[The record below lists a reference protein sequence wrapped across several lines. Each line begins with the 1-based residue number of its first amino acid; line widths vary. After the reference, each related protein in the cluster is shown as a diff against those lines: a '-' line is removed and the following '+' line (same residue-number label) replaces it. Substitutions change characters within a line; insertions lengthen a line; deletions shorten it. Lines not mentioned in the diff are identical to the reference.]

1 MILTEKWK
9 LINTSPILTA
19 TPNDSPIPRNAPPGW
34 KWPTYR
40 PVPHLSFLKGSYS
53 HLFQTRTRWI
63 AQRLAEG
70 AHIPKQL
77 LFTLLQTRRIPPETL
92 ALWVE
97 ILNKRDPIF
106 ALERLGLLESAS
118 AADEIRPSK
127 LLDSTKP
134 PCPDWLYLSLPAMVT
149 NHQQV
154 PYLASQLLSN
164 RFSALDERS
173 RSIFL
178 SRCIQH
184 FIKVRHYVALRETIE
199 FIAFTRPDGSGGTVV
214 DKERSIWREGSFG
227 RILEALG
234 SERIR
239 SGRKTSAPRE
249 LIHSLRDLVLATMK
263 QRQVPRTSLV
273 TYLPLFSPT
282 LIPSEPKQ
290 AIKLM
295 VEMTSA
301 GFEPKRQVLHQVMK
315 VLVRKGGMGDREAA
329 DKIKEEIER
338 RREGKA
344 VEWEDRKASRSG
356 DNVPLHLRE
365 VRGIIVEGTI
375 EEAMLEGT
383 KGVGGSE
390 QESSDIVVDSSATS
404 SRSPPT
410 SSQLN
415 VIDSTSEVALTS
427 SSPPTLR
434 RYRPSTRRTPSSRSR
449 RSVIAP
455 SPSSNDVYSTTQ
467 LFDRS
472 ISLAYFAQLRHYL
485 STNTNRRGLGFPEP
499 PFPSSP
505 VAWAALFQS
514 VVHETSAIDHQ
525 FLITLLKK
533 LDSVNELSGH
543 SHLSPPTSYI
553 PSRPSLR
560 LRTIVMHSLL
570 IRNQPRQLLGIFKSI
585 EARGIPIDATVFD
598 LFVRAMCQL
607 NGERKALQTLLHYE
621 HLPSLHDPTLL
632 VSLRSSPSPLTPRRP
647 NSVRLDIVPFNSLL
661 SHYSRVSKYQEV
673 YSMFKSLEEEHEV
686 RPDIATISILLDS
699 ARYASTAAG
708 RGWGLELEEMGAGTM
723 LGGRSRS
730 NQGRNV
736 KQRAEQSVVDDKWD
750 GIAAAKRI
758 EKLVW
763 EEILGG
769 NWQEMELENP
779 LEGRGGVSGW
789 LSNRFSSNRSGSSSF
804 AERVEPLPNWRPFV
818 STLSPL
824 PPLYP
829 DIYPTDPFLRS
840 LVLLTGV
847 HSSIP
852 LIGRI
857 LAWARYS
864 NVRPSRYTLC
874 LALLYIEGDAGIKKD
889 RIDKLRKWLEAW
901 LGEGSVPDQE
911 EIAWMRRGGR
921 VKGTPEVR

>member
-1 MILTEKWK
+1 M
-9 LINTSPILTA
+9 
-19 TPNDSPIPRNAPPGW
+19 
-34 KWPTYR
+34 PTYR
-40 PVPHLSFLKGSYS
+40 PVPHLSFLKGSHS
-53 HLFQTRTRWI
+53 HLFQIRTRWI

-77 LFTLLQTRRIPPETL
+77 LFTLLKVRRIPPETL

-118 AADEIRPSK
+118 AADEIRS
-127 LLDSTKP
+127 LESRFGSTEP
-134 PCPDWLYLSLPAMVT
+134 TCPDWLYLSIPAMVT

-199 FIAFTRPDGSGGTVV
+199 FIAFSRPDGTGGIGE
-214 DKERSIWREGSFG
+214 KERSIWREGSFG

-234 SERIR
+234 SERMR
-239 SGRKTSAPRE
+239 SGRKASTPKE
-249 LIHSLRDLVLATMK
+249 LIHSLRDLLLAVMK

-273 TYLPLFSPT
+273 TYLPLFSPA
-282 LIPSEPKQ
+282 LIPQDSRQ
-290 AIKLM
+290 AIQLM
-295 VEMTSA
+295 VEMTAA

-329 DKIKEEIER
+329 DKIKQEIER
-338 RREGKA
+338 SKEGSMGETA
-344 VEWEDRKASRSG
+344 GG
-356 DNVPLHLRE
+356 DNIEAEDTVPLHLRE
-365 VRGIIVEGTI
+365 AKGKGVEGNRDRLED
-375 EEAMLEGT
+375 EELFEGAE
-383 KGVGGSE
+383 GSE
-390 QESSDIVVDSSATS
+390 GRAIGSPGTTLSHSATS
-404 SRSPPT
+404 DQPLVIDNPVETAASTIETT
-410 SSQLN
+410 STSLSQLP
-415 VIDSTSEVALTS
+415 SRPPLS
-427 SSPPTLR
+427 SR
-434 RYRPSTRRTPSSRSR
+434 RKLPSRSR
-449 RSVIAP
+449 RSIII
-455 SPSSNDVYSTTQ
+455 SSSSSDDVYSTTQ
-467 LFDRS
+467 IFDRS

-485 STNTNRRGLGFPEP
+485 ATSTGRRGLGFPQP

-505 VAWAALFQS
+505 VAWSALFQS
-514 VVHETSAIDHQ
+514 VAYETSAVDYQ
-525 FLITLLKK
+525 LLIALLKK
-533 LDSVNELSGH
+533 LDSLNELSGH
-543 SHLSPPTSYI
+543 ASSPPAPTGYI
-553 PSRPSLR
+553 PPRPTLR

-570 IRNQPRQLLGIFKSI
+570 IRNRPRELLTLFQSI
-585 EARGIPIDATVFD
+585 ESRGLPIDATVLD
-598 LFVRAMCQL
+598 LLVRAMCQL
-607 NGERKALQTLLHYE
+607 DMDKKALRNLVHYE
-621 HLPSLHDPTLL
+621 HLPSLHDPTSL
-632 VSLRSSPSPLTPRRP
+632 VSLRSPPSPLTPRRP
-647 NSVRLDIVPFNSLL
+647 HSVRLDIVPFNTLL
-661 SHYSRVSKYQEV
+661 SHYNQVSKYQNV
-673 YSMFKSLEEEHEV
+673 YTLFKSLEAKHEV

-708 RGWGLELEEMGAGTM
+708 RGWGLELEEMGAGPM
-723 LGGRSRS
+723 LGNRSRS
-730 NQGRNV
+730 KKSLKRGI
-736 KQRAEQSVVDDKWD
+736 EQSVVDDKWD
-750 GIAAAKRI
+750 GIAAAKRM

-763 EEILGG
+763 EEIFGG

-789 LSNRFSSNRSGSSSF
+789 LSNRFSSNRSGSTSF
-804 AERVEPLPNWRPFV
+804 AERVEPPPSWRPFV

-840 LVLLTGV
+840 LILLTGV

-857 LAWARYS
+857 IAWARYS
-864 NVRPSRYTLC
+864 NVQPSRYTLC

-889 RIDKLRKWLEAW
+889 RIDKLRKWLETW
-901 LGEGSVPDQE
+901 LGDGSVPDQE